1 MKTILLSALFISF
14 SSYAALADDSAEHQD
29 GPCKKVMD
37 ACKEAVDNARIANQK
52 MSIYKDCFQP
62 LMKDQSVPKVSINK
76 ADVSACKAKR
86 EAHQQKKGK

>member
-1 MKTILLSALFISF
+1 MKSILLCALFISLF
-14 SSYAALADDSAEHQD
+14 SFSAFSEETAEHQD

-37 ACKEAVDNARIANQK
+37 ACKEAVDAAKTSNRK

-62 LMKDQSVPKVSINK
+62 LMKDQTVTKVSIDK